1 MNFSEVAERWKSID
15 MDVMFLNAVED
26 KEPMLLDMLR
36 SQLREGLGGRGRLRR
51 YSESSMSS
59 YGRNGYK
66 SYGEYKNARNPKPG
80 LGIPDLFDTG
90 DFYQGFFANVIGN
103 GKTQFIEAWSND
115 DKTDVI
121 VGGADNYAPFGAEIF
136 ELHPKNMKE
145 YSRTVILPQI
155 VNQIKIHLSL
165 K

>member
-1 MNFSEVAERWKSID
+1 
-15 MDVMFLNAVED
+15 
-26 KEPMLLDMLR
+26 MLLDMLR

-90 DFYQGFFANVIGN
+90 DFLPGVLCQCHR
-103 GKTQFIEAWSND
+103 ER
-115 DKTDVI
+115 
-121 VGGADNYAPFGAEIF
+121 
-136 ELHPKNMKE
+136 KN
-145 YSRTVILPQI
+145 TVHRS
-155 VNQIKIHLSL
+155 VE
-165 K
+165 